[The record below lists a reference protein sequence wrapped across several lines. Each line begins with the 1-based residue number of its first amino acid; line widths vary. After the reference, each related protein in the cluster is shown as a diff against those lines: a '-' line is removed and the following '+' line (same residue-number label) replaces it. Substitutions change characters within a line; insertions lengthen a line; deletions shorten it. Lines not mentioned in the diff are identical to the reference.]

1 MIANFQTGSV
11 VIPLHILTDAV
22 AKVENALLSR
32 HGQARSSLLT
42 ILEWGA
48 VSGAFN
54 LYKMFKQKKGR
65 PITDEDYLARILS
78 RLDNIER
85 LLFIKIYNDAEV
97 QAALRAA
104 LRPLR
109 ADGIVE
115 FQTRRREV
123 VVETVRQ
130 SDLKSADE
138 AEESAIQE
146 VEEKVLDIEK
156 AALVPHL
163 SWHFSDDLRGNTGGG
178 IGVLR
183 VMSLLTPKQLPVGT
197 FLSGK
202 LVQSSSLDDKPLV
215 FDRIPSQKW
224 GLFPVALKFV
234 GLSLVRKAMGRRT
247 PVMVMTEGSNL
258 QGFQGHVVLLVDR
271 HTASA
276 NEMLIAFAR
285 ENRLATIVGE
295 ATPGRVL
302 GGNKFKMPY
311 GYRLALPVGAYQ
323 TTAGDGIEGKEIAPD
338 ALEPFDPE
346 AAREGSDRQ
355 MERAIEVVS
364 RL

>member
-1 MIANFQTGSV
+1 MLEPCSVLRNLSKRLIDFIESRFATYYMPPAENVPEISVHYVGPAVENGRIDLFVLSDGLRGLGRLTSRVNYLMFGSELDYRIELDSQFQTGSV
-11 VIPLHILTDAV
+11 VIPLHCPDRRGCKGRERA
-22 AKVENALLSR
+22 ALP
-32 HGQARSSLLT
+32 AWASLLT
-42 ILEWGA
+42 ILGWGA

-65 PITDEDYLARILS
+65 PITDEDDLARILA

-163 SWHFSDDLRGNTGGG
+163 SWHFSD
-178 IGVLR
+178 
-183 VMSLLTPKQLPVGT
+183 
-197 FLSGK
+197 
-202 LVQSSSLDDKPLV
+202 
-215 FDRIPSQKW
+215 
-224 GLFPVALKFV
+224 
-234 GLSLVRKAMGRRT
+234 
-247 PVMVMTEGSNL
+247 EGSAFDARIQDAALWERVAKGERFGYGDKMRVELRTTFHRDSRGRLNL
-258 QGFQGHVVLLVDR
+258 ERTIPKVIDVEHASQPQPLLWKDD
-271 HTASA
+271 T
-276 NEMLIAFAR
+276 E
-285 ENRLATIVGE
+285 
-295 ATPGRVL
+295 
-302 GGNKFKMPY
+302 
-311 GYRLALPVGAYQ
+311 Q
-323 TTAGDGIEGKEIAPD
+323 
-338 ALEPFDPE
+338 
-346 AAREGSDRQ
+346 
-355 MERAIEVVS
+355 
-364 RL
+364 

>member
-1 MIANFQTGSV
+1 MRNLSKRLIDFIESRFATYYMPPAENVPEISVHYVGPAVENGRIDLFVLSDGLRGLGRLTSRVNYLMFGSELDYRIELDSQFQTGSV
-11 VIPLHILTDAV
+11 VIPLHCPDRRGCKGRERA
-22 AKVENALLSR
+22 ALP
-32 HGQARSSLLT
+32 AWASLLT
-42 ILEWGA
+42 ILGWGA

-65 PITDEDYLARILS
+65 PITDEDDLARILA

-163 SWHFSDDLRGNTGGG
+163 SWHFSD
-178 IGVLR
+178 
-183 VMSLLTPKQLPVGT
+183 
-197 FLSGK
+197 
-202 LVQSSSLDDKPLV
+202 
-215 FDRIPSQKW
+215 
-224 GLFPVALKFV
+224 
-234 GLSLVRKAMGRRT
+234 
-247 PVMVMTEGSNL
+247 EGSAFDARIQDAALWERVAKGERFGYGDKMRVELRTTFHRDSRGRLNL
-258 QGFQGHVVLLVDR
+258 ER
-271 HTASA
+271 
-276 NEMLIAFAR
+276 
-285 ENRLATIVGE
+285 TIPKV
-295 ATPGRVL
+295 
-302 GGNKFKMPY
+302 
-311 GYRLALPVGAYQ
+311 
-323 TTAGDGIEGKEIAPD
+323 
-338 ALEPFDPE
+338 
-346 AAREGSDRQ
+346 
-355 MERAIEVVS
+355 IEVEHAS
-364 RL
+364 QPQPLLWKDDTEQ

>member
-1 MIANFQTGSV
+1 LRNLSKRLIDFIGSRFATYYMPPAENVPEISVHYVGPAVENGRIDLFVLSDGLRGLGRLTSRVSYLMFGSELDYRIELDSQFQTGSV

-32 HGQARSSLLT
+32 HGQALSSLLT
-42 ILEWGA
+42 ILGWGA

-65 PITDEDYLARILS
+65 PITDEDDLARILA

-163 SWHFSDDLRGNTGGG
+163 SWHFSD
-178 IGVLR
+178 
-183 VMSLLTPKQLPVGT
+183 
-197 FLSGK
+197 
-202 LVQSSSLDDKPLV
+202 
-215 FDRIPSQKW
+215 
-224 GLFPVALKFV
+224 
-234 GLSLVRKAMGRRT
+234 
-247 PVMVMTEGSNL
+247 EGS
-258 QGFQGHVVLLVDR
+258 
-271 HTASA
+271 
-276 NEMLIAFAR
+276 AFDARIQAR
-285 ENRLATIVGE
+285 EPTSA
-295 ATPGRVL
+295 A
-302 GGNKFKMPY
+302 
-311 GYRLALPVGAYQ
+311 
-323 TTAGDGIEGKEIAPD
+323 
-338 ALEPFDPE
+338 ALE
-346 AAREGSDRQ
+346 G
-355 MERAIEVVS
+355 
-364 RL
+364 

>member
-1 MIANFQTGSV
+1 MRNLSKRLIDFIESRFATDYMPPAENVPEISVHYVGPAVENGRIDLFVLSDGLRGLGRLTSRVNYLMFGSELDYRIELDSQFQTGSV
-11 VIPLHILTDAV
+11 VIPLHCPDRRGCKGRERA
-22 AKVENALLSR
+22 ALP
-32 HGQARSSLLT
+32 AWASLLT
-42 ILEWGA
+42 ILGWGA

-65 PITDEDYLARILS
+65 PITDEDDLARILA

-163 SWHFSDDLRGNTGGG
+163 SWHFSD
-178 IGVLR
+178 
-183 VMSLLTPKQLPVGT
+183 
-197 FLSGK
+197 
-202 LVQSSSLDDKPLV
+202 
-215 FDRIPSQKW
+215 
-224 GLFPVALKFV
+224 
-234 GLSLVRKAMGRRT
+234 
-247 PVMVMTEGSNL
+247 EGSAFDARIQDAALWERVAKGERFGYGDKMRVELRTTFHRDSRGRLNL
-258 QGFQGHVVLLVDR
+258 ERTIPKVIDVEHASQPQPLLWKDD
-271 HTASA
+271 T
-276 NEMLIAFAR
+276 E
-285 ENRLATIVGE
+285 
-295 ATPGRVL
+295 
-302 GGNKFKMPY
+302 
-311 GYRLALPVGAYQ
+311 Q
-323 TTAGDGIEGKEIAPD
+323 
-338 ALEPFDPE
+338 
-346 AAREGSDRQ
+346 
-355 MERAIEVVS
+355 
-364 RL
+364 

>member
-1 MIANFQTGSV
+1 MWEPCSVLRNLSKRLIDFIESRFATYYMPPAENVPEISVHYVGPAVENGRIDLFVLSDGLRGLGRLTSRVSYLMFGSELDYRIELDSQFQTGSV

-32 HGQARSSLLT
+32 HGQALSSLLM
-42 ILEWGA
+42 ILGWGA

-65 PITDEDYLARILS
+65 PITDEDDLARILA

-163 SWHFSDDLRGNTGGG
+163 SWHFSD
-178 IGVLR
+178 
-183 VMSLLTPKQLPVGT
+183 
-197 FLSGK
+197 
-202 LVQSSSLDDKPLV
+202 
-215 FDRIPSQKW
+215 
-224 GLFPVALKFV
+224 
-234 GLSLVRKAMGRRT
+234 
-247 PVMVMTEGSNL
+247 EGSAFDARIQDATLWERVAKGERFGYGDKMRVELRTTFHRDSRGRLNL
-258 QGFQGHVVLLVDR
+258 ER
-271 HTASA
+271 
-276 NEMLIAFAR
+276 
-285 ENRLATIVGE
+285 TIPKV
-295 ATPGRVL
+295 
-302 GGNKFKMPY
+302 
-311 GYRLALPVGAYQ
+311 
-323 TTAGDGIEGKEIAPD
+323 
-338 ALEPFDPE
+338 
-346 AAREGSDRQ
+346 
-355 MERAIEVVS
+355 IEVEHAS
-364 RL
+364 QPQPLLWKDDTEQ